1 VPEPEAALPPLA
13 VEQTAGVARP
23 VPVRVLDTTGDPG
36 PPVTLSAANV
46 DIRALLPALAEAAGV
61 SLVLG
66 PDITGRVSV
75 NLKGVPARMA
85 LEAVLAEAG
94 LSLAGESSLEAPWG
108 PTVFYAIPFDL
119 EHASAASIQR
129 RFGVSP
135 EVAEWLVANRK

>member
-1 VPEPEAALPPLA
+1 MASLPPLA
-13 VEQTAGVARP
+13 VEQTAGVARSAP
-23 VPVRVLDTTGDPG
+23 SPVRALDPVSNPG

-46 DIRALLPALAEAAGV
+46 DIRALLPVLAEAAGV

-75 NLKGVPARMA
+75 NLTGVPARTA

-94 LSLAGESSLEAPWG
+94 LSLAGESSLQAPWG
-108 PTVFYAIPFDL
+108 PTVFYAIPFYLDR
-119 EHASAASIQR
+119 ASAAAIQR

-135 EVAEWLVANRK
+135 QVAEWLVSNRE

>member
-1 VPEPEAALPPLA
+1 
-13 VEQTAGVARP
+13 
-23 VPVRVLDTTGDPG
+23 VRSLDTTGDPG

-46 DIRALLPALAEAAGV
+46 DIRALLPVLAEAAGV

-66 PDITGRVSV
+66 PDVTGRVSV
-75 NLKGVPARMA
+75 NLKGVPARTA

-94 LSLAGESSLEAPWG
+94 LSLAGESSLQAPWG
-108 PTVFYAIPFDL
+108 PTVFYAVPIDIDR
-119 EHASAASIQR
+119 ASAAAIQR